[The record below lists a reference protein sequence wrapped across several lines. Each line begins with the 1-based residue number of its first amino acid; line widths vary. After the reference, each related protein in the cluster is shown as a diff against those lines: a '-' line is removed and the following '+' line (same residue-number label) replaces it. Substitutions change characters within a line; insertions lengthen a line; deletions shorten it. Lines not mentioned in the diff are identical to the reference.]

1 MKGEIEKKNQF
12 HKRKKTIKRIRIK
25 IEIKNKNKE
34 KWIQQKTQKNNQKI
48 KDQIEKIKYGKLGL
62 ENEIKNK

>member
-1 MKGEIEKKNQF
+1 LKGEIEKKNQF

-34 KWIQQKTQKNNQKI
+34 K
-48 KDQIEKIKYGKLGL
+48 
-62 ENEIKNK
+62 

>member
-1 MKGEIEKKNQF
+1 MKLKRKINFTKK
-12 HKRKKTIKRIRIK
+12 KKTIKRIRIK

-48 KDQIEKIKYGKLGL
+48 KDQIEKIKYDKLGL
-62 ENEIKNK
+62 ENEIENK